1 MQQVVA
7 VYNSDELDDET
18 GDGGSGDNNIHLKD
32 WLKEGRRR
40 LDESREALSYL
51 CAPVALPRA
60 VEQYL
65 RYFCGDAADADAL
78 NDTEALR
85 ISFYK
90 AVVTFVRAFAAM
102 AQELAKAGYSEAE
115 SAALTREVEFYN
127 EIRAAIKRHSGE
139 ELDIKPF
146 EADMRHLINAYTQA
160 NAVES
165 LGTLDN
171 LTLVEAIVESGIH
184 DAIAQRLNRAGSLS
198 PNAVAEGIINN
209 VRKTILRDQLTDP
222 RFYAEMS
229 QLLDDLIRQRRD
241 DTVAYAAFL
250 RQAEELAR
258 RLVRGQSDAGL
269 PVELRD
275 KREAAVIYHNL
286 PAIMALLSPALLAQ
300 IAEGGVE
307 YGHERLRLALAVD
320 RVMREEAPAAWRG
333 DETRRRQVQNALY
346 AVMHRDRTA
355 TQALF
360 DLVHKQAGYA

>member
-1 MQQVVA
+1 M
-7 VYNSDELDDET
+7 
-18 GDGGSGDNNIHLKD
+18 
-32 WLKEGRRR
+32 
-40 LDESREALSYL
+40 
-51 CAPVALPRA
+51 
-60 VEQYL
+60 
-65 RYFCGDAADADAL
+65 
-78 NDTEALR
+78 
-85 ISFYK
+85 
-90 AVVTFVRAFAAM
+90 
-102 AQELAKAGYSEAE
+102 
-115 SAALTREVEFYN
+115 
-127 EIRAAIKRHSGE
+127 
-139 ELDIKPF
+139 
-146 EADMRHLINAYTQA
+146 
-160 NAVES
+160 
-165 LGTLDN
+165 DN
-171 LTLVEAIVESGIH
+171 LTLVEAIVASGIH
-184 DAIAQRLNRAGSLS
+184 DAIAQRLNRAGSLT

-346 AVMHRDRTA
+346 AVMHRDRAA

-360 DLVHKQAGYA
+360 DLVYNNQAGYA